1 MLPHV
6 EKAIKDWQQEFED
19 LQTSAADMMQ
29 VAFPPLEVMQSP
41 TGCCETRLHWQ
52 DEDSKASGYV
62 CIDDFMQATL
72 QFENVPQSI
81 AGQALDDVFG
91 LGWFD
96 GAELG
101 VRKADEGVYYWTD
114 ETNAAEWEVSVL
126 PGGLATLSIEY
137 TSAPDIATLLDALR
151 TAYEDPAPDEDEDLD
166 EDEEDAAT

>member
-1 MLPHV
+1 MPHV

-29 VAFPPLEVMQSP
+29 VAFPSLEVMQSP

-52 DEDSKASGYV
+52 DEEDSKASGYV

-72 QFENVPQSI
+72 QFENVPQSV
-81 AGQALDDVFG
+81 AGQALDEVFG

-101 VRKADEGVYYWTD
+101 VRKAEEGVYYWTD

-126 PGGLATLSIEY
+126 SGGLATLSIEY

-151 TAYEDPAPDEDEDLD
+151 TAYEDPAPDEDLD
-166 EDEEDAAT
+166 EDQDEEDAAT